1 MSGVADGRVPTR
13 PEGLTSAE
21 VAERVEAGRTNEVTS
36 GTSRGVGQI
45 VRANVVT
52 PFNGLLTALFVVILA
67 TGRWQNGLF
76 GLVVVANTAIGVVQE
91 LRAKRTLD
99 RLAVL
104 NAPRARVT
112 RDGGT
117 SEIAVGEVVADDLI
131 GLRTGDQVVADGV
144 VTAADGLE
152 VDESLLTGESEPV
165 HKAAGDEVRSGSI
178 VVAGSGGFQATEVGA
193 DAYATRLTE
202 EARRFTVVRS
212 ELVAGTNKLLRW
224 ISLLMLVVGPL
235 LLWSQWRTPD
245 TSGWQEALTGAVA
258 ALVGM
263 VPEGLVLLT
272 SLAFMVAAVTL
283 AGRQTLVQEL
293 PAVEVLARVDVV
305 CLDKTGTLTHGDIVF
320 DSLIADGPREGVR
333 EALALLATAPDANA
347 TSAALAATFRE
358 TTWRRTGGVPFSSA
372 RKWSSVDTDGHGTWV
387 LGAPEMVFPDGGP
400 PVDRAADLAAQGKRV
415 LVLASTNSTTDATN
429 SASTSPTGPTNS
441 PSASTTASAADS
453 SSAST
458 ASASSRADDPAGS
471 TADSPEGSPPRD
483 ASLPAGLVERAL
495 VVLAERIRDDAPDA
509 VRYFAEQ
516 GVTLRVISGDNP
528 RTVGAVAVSVGVPGI
543 SAAGEAVDARTLPED
558 PDELADVLETS
569 AVFGRVTPQQKRAVV
584 GALQRRGHVVAMT
597 GDGVNDAMALKDAD
611 IGVAMG
617 NGAAATKAVAQLVL
631 LDSRFAHLPD
641 VVAEGRRVIANIERA
656 ANLFLVKNVYS
667 LVLALVVLV
676 SGVAYP
682 LAPIQLTMISA
693 LTIGVPGFVLALGPN
708 RRRYVPGFL
717 GRVLR
722 LAVPTGVVIGLAA
735 FAGNLTI
742 RSLDPA
748 GGPAAGRTVATVVV
762 LVASLWTLS
771 LLARPL
777 AGWKVV
783 LLAGLATSAAVILAV
798 PLLATDVF
806 LLAVTPQ
813 RLLVGVAIGAV
824 AAAAVELVGRA
835 VLRPVHTADPTR
847 PVSHHDSPEGQMT

>member
-1 MSGVADGRVPTR
+1 MSGVADGRVTR

-21 VAERVEAGRTNEVTS
+21 VAERVGAGRTNAVTT

-45 VRANVVT
+45 VRANVIT
-52 PFNGLLTALFVVILA
+52 PFNGLLTALFLVILA

-112 RDGGT
+112 RDGAT

-165 HKAAGDEVRSGSI
+165 HKAVGDEVRSGSI
-178 VVAGSGGFQATEVGA
+178 VVAGSGAFQATAVGA
-193 DAYATRLTE
+193 ESYATRLTA

-212 ELVAGTNKLLRW
+212 ELVAGTNTLLRW

-235 LLWSQWRTPD
+235 LLWSQLRSPD

-283 AGRQTLVQEL
+283 AGRRTLVQEL

-320 DSLIADGPREGVR
+320 DSLITDGPREEVR

-347 TSAALAATFRE
+347 TSAALAGTFRE

-387 LGAPEMVFPDGGP
+387 VGAPEMVFPAGGP
-400 PVDRAADLAAQGKRV
+400 AVDRAADLAAQGKRV
-415 LVLASTNSTTDATN
+415 LVLASTDSTGPP
-429 SASTSPTGPTNS
+429 SASTSSTDPPPAATAAPPGGPTSGSPAGHSSGSATGP
-441 PSASTTASAADS
+441 DGGS
-453 SSAST
+453 S
-458 ASASSRADDPAGS
+458 G
-471 TADSPEGSPPRD
+471 GD
-483 ASLPAGLVERAL
+483 ASLPAGLAERAL
-495 VVLAERIRDDAPDA
+495 VVLAERVRDDAPDA
-509 VRYFAEQ
+509 VRYFADQ

-569 AVFGRVTPQQKRAVV
+569 AVFGRVTPGQKRAVV

-656 ANLFLVKNVYS
+656 ANLFLVKNAYS

-708 RRRYVPGFL
+708 HRRYVPGFL

-735 FAGNLTI
+735 FAGDLAI
-742 RSLDPA
+742 RALDPP
-748 GGPAAGRTVATVVV
+748 GGTAAGRTVATVVV
-762 LVASLWTLS
+762 LAASLWTLS

-783 LLAGLATSAAVILAV
+783 LLAGLATAAAVILAV

-813 RLLVGVAIGAV
+813 RLLVGLAIGAV
-824 AAAAVELVGRA
+824 AAAAVELVGRV
-835 VLRPVHTADPTR
+835 VLRPVHTAEPPDPLSTTTHQGD
-847 PVSHHDSPEGQMT
+847 P

>member
-1 MSGVADGRVPTR
+1 MSEVGVRAA
-13 PEGLTSAE
+13 GLSAAE
-21 VAERVEAGRTNEVTS
+21 VAERVADGRTNAVRS
-36 GTSRGVGQI
+36 RTSRSTGQI
-45 VRANVVT
+45 VRANVFT
-52 PFNGLLTALFVVILA
+52 PFNGLLTALFLVILA

-112 RDGGT
+112 RDGAT
-117 SEIAVGEVVADDLI
+117 SEVEVGEVVADDLI

-144 VTAADGLE
+144 VTEADGLE
-152 VDESLLTGESEPV
+152 VDESLLTGESDPV
-165 HKAAGDEVRSGSI
+165 HKAVGDDVRSGSI
-178 VVAGSGGFQATEVGA
+178 VVAGSGRFQATAVGE
-193 DAYATRLTE
+193 DAYATRLAA
-202 EARRFTVVRS
+202 EARRFTQVRS

-224 ISLLMLVVGPL
+224 ISLMMLVVGPL
-235 LLWSQWRTPD
+235 LLWSQLRSPD
-245 TSGWQEALTGAVA
+245 TDDWQQAMTGAVA

-283 AGRQTLVQEL
+283 ARRQTLVQEL

-305 CLDKTGTLTHGDIVF
+305 CLDKTGTLTDGDIVF
-320 DSLIADGPREGVR
+320 DRLVEDGPADGVR
-333 EALALLATAPDANA
+333 DALALLATAPDANA
-347 TSAALAATFRE
+347 TAAALADEFTS
-358 TTWRRTGGVPFSSA
+358 TGWRRTGGVPFSSA

-400 PVDRAADLAAQGKRV
+400 AAERAADLAAQGKRV
-415 LVLASTNSTTDATN
+415 LVLASSR
-429 SASTSPTGPTNS
+429 
-441 PSASTTASAADS
+441 
-453 SSAST
+453 SSAGGT
-458 ASASSRADDPAGS
+458 
-471 TADSPEGSPPRD
+471 
-483 ASLPAGLVERAL
+483 SLPAGLTARAL
-495 VVLAERIRDDAPDA
+495 VVLAERVRDDAADTL
-509 VRYFAEQ
+509 RYFAEQ

-543 SAAGEAVDARTLPED
+543 SAADEAVDARTLPDD
-558 PDELADVLETS
+558 PDALADVLERS
-569 AVFGRVTPQQKRAVV
+569 AVYGRVTPQQKRAMV

-617 NGAAATKAVAQLVL
+617 NGAAATRAVAQLVL

-667 LVLALVVLV
+667 LVLALVVLA

-682 LAPIQLTMISA
+682 LAPIQLTMIST

-735 FAGNLTI
+735 FGGDLAI
-742 RSLDPA
+742 RSLDPS
-748 GGPAAGRTVATVVV
+748 GGRAAGQTVAAVVV

-777 AGWKVV
+777 TGWKVA
-783 LLAGLATSAAVILAV
+783 LLAGLATAAAVVLAV
-798 PLLATDVF
+798 PVLGADVF

-813 RLLVGVAIGAV
+813 RLLVGLAIGGV
-824 AAAAVELVGRA
+824 AAVLVEVVGRFA
-835 VLRPVHTADPTR
+835 LVRDA
-847 PVSHHDSPEGQMT
+847 

>member
-1 MSGVADGRVPTR
+1 MSGVADGRVTR

-21 VAERVEAGRTNEVTS
+21 VAERVGAGRTNAVTT

-45 VRANVVT
+45 VRANIIT
-52 PFNGLLTALFVVILA
+52 PFNGLLTALFLVILA

-112 RDGGT
+112 RDGAT

-165 HKAAGDEVRSGSI
+165 HKAVGDEVRSGSI
-178 VVAGSGGFQATEVGA
+178 VVAGSGAFQATAVGA
-193 DAYATRLTE
+193 ESYATRLTA

-212 ELVAGTNKLLRW
+212 ELVAGTNTLLRW

-235 LLWSQWRTPD
+235 LLWSQLRSPD

-283 AGRQTLVQEL
+283 AGRRTLVQEL

-320 DSLIADGPREGVR
+320 DSLITDGPREEVR

-347 TSAALAATFRE
+347 TSAALAGTFRE

-372 RKWSSVDTDGHGTWV
+372 RKWSSVDTDGDGTWV
-387 LGAPEMVFPDGGP
+387 LGAPEMVFPAGGP
-400 PVDRAADLAAQGKRV
+400 AVDRAADLAAQGKRV
-415 LVLASTNSTTDATN
+415 LVLASTDS
-429 SASTSPTGPTNS
+429 TGP
-441 PSASTTASAADS
+441 PAATAVPPGGP
-453 SSAST
+453 T
-458 ASASSRADDPAGS
+458 AGS
-471 TADSPEGSPPRD
+471 ATGPDGGSSGGD
-483 ASLPAGLVERAL
+483 ASLPAGLAERAL
-495 VVLAERIRDDAPDA
+495 VVLAERVRDDAPDA
-509 VRYFAEQ
+509 VRYFADQ

-569 AVFGRVTPQQKRAVV
+569 AVFGRVTPGQKRAVV

-656 ANLFLVKNVYS
+656 ANLFLVKNAYS

-708 RRRYVPGFL
+708 HRRYVPGFL

-735 FAGNLTI
+735 FAGDLAI
-742 RSLDPA
+742 RALDPS
-748 GGPAAGRTVATVVV
+748 GGTAAGRTVATVVV

-783 LLAGLATSAAVILAV
+783 LLAGLATAAAVILAV

-813 RLLVGVAIGAV
+813 RLLVGLAIGAV
-824 AAAAVELVGRA
+824 AAAAVELVGRV
-835 VLRPVHTADPTR
+835 VLRPVHTAEPPDPLSTTTHQGD
-847 PVSHHDSPEGQMT
+847 P

>member
-1 MSGVADGRVPTR
+1 MSGVADVRQA
-13 PEGLTSAE
+13 GLTSAE
-21 VAERVEAGRTNEVTS
+21 VAERVADGRTSAVRS
-36 GTSRGVGQI
+36 RTSRGAGQI
-45 VRANVVT
+45 VRANVIT
-52 PFNGLLTALFVVILA
+52 PFNGLLTALFLVILA

-76 GLVVVANTAIGVVQE
+76 GLVVVANTAIGVIQE

-104 NAPRARVT
+104 NAPHARVT
-112 RDGGT
+112 RDGVT
-117 SEIAVGEVVADDLI
+117 SEIAIEEVVTDDLI
-131 GLRTGDQVVADGV
+131 DLRTGDQVVADGV

-152 VDESLLTGESEPV
+152 VDESLLTGESDPV
-165 HKAAGDEVRSGSI
+165 PKAVGDDVRSGSA
-178 VVAGSGGFQATEVGA
+178 VVAGSGRFQATAVGA

-202 EARRFTVVRS
+202 DARRFTVVRS

-224 ISLLMLVVGPL
+224 ISLMMLAVGPL
-235 LLWSQWRTPD
+235 LLWSQLRSPD
-245 TSGWQEALTGAVA
+245 TDDWQEAMTGAVA

-272 SLAFMVAAVTL
+272 SLAFMVAAVAL
-283 AGRQTLVQEL
+283 ARKRTLVQEL

-320 DSLIADGPREGVR
+320 DELIADGPRDDVR
-333 EALALLATAPDANA
+333 AALALLATAPDANA
-347 TSAALAATFRE
+347 TSAALAGEFAS

-387 LGAPEMVFPDGGP
+387 LGAPEMVLP
-400 PVDRAADLAAQGKRV
+400 PGDPLAGRAADIAARGRRV
-415 LVLASTNSTTDATN
+415 LVLASAR
-429 SASTSPTGPTNS
+429 SPARG
-441 PSASTTASAADS
+441 TA
-453 SSAST
+453 
-458 ASASSRADDPAGS
+458 
-471 TADSPEGSPPRD
+471 
-483 ASLPAGLVERAL
+483 LPADLDGRAL
-495 VVLAERIRDDAPDA
+495 VVLAERVRDDAADT
-509 VRYFAEQ
+509 VRYFAEE

-543 SAAGEAVDARTLPED
+543 STAAEAVDARTLPDD
-558 PDELADVLETS
+558 PDALADVLETS
-569 AVFGRVTPQQKRAVV
+569 AVYGRVTPQQKRAMVR
-584 GALQRRGHVVAMT
+584 ALQRRGHVVAMT

-617 NGAAATKAVAQLVL
+617 NGAAATRAVAQLVL

-667 LVLALVVLV
+667 LVLALVVLA
-676 SGVAYP
+676 SGIAYP
-682 LAPIQLTMISA
+682 LAPIQLTMIST
-693 LTIGVPGFVLALGPN
+693 LTIGIPGFVLALGPN

-735 FAGNLTI
+735 FGGDLAI
-742 RSLDPA
+742 RSLDP
-748 GGPAAGRTVATVVV
+748 GGGRAAGQTVATVVV

-777 AGWKVV
+777 TGWKVA
-783 LLAGLATSAAVILAV
+783 LLAGLTASAAVILAV
-798 PLLATDVF
+798 PVLAADVF

-813 RLLVGVAIGAV
+813 RVLVGLAVGAV
-824 AAAAVELVGRA
+824 AAGLVEVVGRGLINRRVA
-835 VLRPVHTADPTR
+835 P
-847 PVSHHDSPEGQMT
+847 